1 MGKTGPV
8 AEITKRTAAIS
19 QPPLGT
25 EGRNE
30 SWSGVIATNAWY
42 KSDPYELQSPAD
54 SLPSERNAVVVYC
67 CYRGNNIDFL
77 LQVRVFWPFGV
88 KYSNVSAWYPK
99 RKKQS
104 LNSSLSV
111 RWVWAVSAA
120 LCLKGK
126 GRGQCS
132 HYPLEQQL
140 QFVSWIIHFGEE
152 NFTFIA
158 LCLWIRSKGLLFRWQ
173 EDVHLAEEF
182 SLSAYISDT
191 W

>member
-19 QPPLGT
+19 QPPLET
-25 EGRNE
+25 EERNE
-30 SWSGVIATNAWY
+30 SLSGVVATNAWY

-104 LNSSLSV
+104 LNSSLLV
-111 RWVWAVSAA
+111 RWV
-120 LCLKGK
+120 
-126 GRGQCS
+126 
-132 HYPLEQQL
+132 
-140 QFVSWIIHFGEE
+140 
-152 NFTFIA
+152 
-158 LCLWIRSKGLLFRWQ
+158 
-173 EDVHLAEEF
+173 
-182 SLSAYISDT
+182 
-191 W
+191 